1 LQTVSQI
8 IQSFAAFQKIR
19 PTAPSVV
26 PLDDGAPASMPRT
39 VAFPDTTAEDHLM
52 VRRPMGARDRNFNF
66 TLSWW
71 MELVSRRLLLVQ
83 LFAPPMQFRHKNV
96 QPIRK
101 RLRQLVL
108 RPYRFA

>member
-1 LQTVSQI
+1 
-8 IQSFAAFQKIR
+8 
-19 PTAPSVV
+19 
-26 PLDDGAPASMPRT
+26 
-39 VAFPDTTAEDHLM
+39 M
-52 VRRPMGARDRNFNF
+52 VRRPMGARERNSNF
-66 TLSWW
+66 TLSWR

-108 RPYRFA
+108 RPYRFAQFSSNSAKDGLFRGTPSTFHGDSPMGVNCSLGGSFRAAGSHG